1 MTKLDRDGDV
11 YLLDLGDDENRFN
24 IDWVS
29 SLEARLDEVLAAPA
43 PRALV
48 TMATG
53 KFWSNGLDLE
63 WMAANPELIEVFI
76 PRVHDLL
83 ARVLGMGVATVAAL
97 QGHTFAAGAML
108 ALAHD
113 ERVMRADRGFFCLP
127 EADIGIPFTPGMT
140 ALIAA
145 RLSSRAAHDAM
156 ITGRRYGGGDAV
168 AAGIVDEAVDFE
180 QVLPRAIERAA
191 ALAGKDPTTMA
202 TIKQRL
208 YVNAIA
214 ALRDREANALVVPG

>member
-1 MTKLDRDGDV
+1 
-11 YLLDLGDDENRFN
+11 
-24 IDWVS
+24 
-29 SLEARLDEVLAAPA
+29 
-43 PRALV
+43 
-48 TMATG
+48 
-53 KFWSNGLDLE
+53 
-63 WMAANPELIEVFI
+63 
-76 PRVHDLL
+76 
-83 ARVLGMGVATVAAL
+83 
-97 QGHTFAAGAML
+97 ML